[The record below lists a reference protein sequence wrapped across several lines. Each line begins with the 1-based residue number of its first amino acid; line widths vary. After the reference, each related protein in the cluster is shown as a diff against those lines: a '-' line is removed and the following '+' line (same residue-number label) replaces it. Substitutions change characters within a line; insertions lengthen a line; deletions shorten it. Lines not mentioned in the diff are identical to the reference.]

1 MWIIKVWLQSG
12 FLLEQ
17 KKKKKMEIRLVCWA
31 NTSTDKGETMWE
43 WAHHHDPL
51 SPDLETRSPHNAEK
65 MQNIQNIPGHK
76 TNMFPSTTMFQENI
90 WAFSCKPDIFGG
102 YFLNMPLGN
111 FLCIFNTWKVFLY
124 TIKPGKLLVCPAILR
139 VFQSVCQPLQISYNV
154 RFFSW

>member
-17 KKKKKMEIRLVCWA
+17 KKKKKMEIHLVCWA

-51 SPDLETRSPHNAEK
+51 SPDLETRSPHNIDK

-76 TNMFPSTTMFQENI
+76 TNMFPWQQLWFKKTFGHFLVNQTFLVDTFWI
-90 WAFSCKPDIFGG
+90 CHWVIFSVYLIR
-102 YFLNMPLGN
+102 
-111 FLCIFNTWKVFLY
+111 
-124 TIKPGKLLVCPAILR
+124 GK
-139 VFQSVCQPLQISYNV
+139 
-154 RFFSW
+154 FFSIQLNLESYWSVRQF